1 MGLNTY
7 KAIRDYLKADAPL
20 SAWWSTNYPAK
31 TINHFIG
38 YKKPINAN
46 DYPALC
52 YVPVRSQIGEQP
64 FDRLTV
70 SIVLSINEKGM
81 TNDVLDGVQKSDE
94 AATLIVAAL
103 RAPTSPF
110 NIDRDIITVTTDLG
124 LTHPFYDTELQF
136 TLLSL
141 R

>member
-1 MGLNTY
+1 MSIPTLT
-7 KAIRDYLKADAPL
+7 AIRTHLQADTNL
-20 SAWWSTNYPAK
+20 SAWWAANYPGRAV
-31 TINHFIG
+31 NHFIG
-38 YKKPINAN
+38 YKKPVNAN

-52 YVPVRSQIGEQP
+52 YVPVRSAIGGQP
-64 FDRLTV
+64 FDRVSV

-81 TNDVLDGVQKSDE
+81 TDDVFDGVQKSDAC
-94 AATLIVAAL
+94 AALIIAAL

-110 NIDRDIITVTTDLG
+110 NIEGDVITVNTDLG

-136 TLLSL
+136 TVLNK